1 MPIGPRPKPTESR
14 IYIHLPA
21 SPPTRCV
28 SFSKIAVAKL
38 ITLFLYSAY
47 RCWNWRHEAQP
58 TDDILPSV
66 ASLSHSLSPFPSPS
80 SPSGSSEPYFI
91 LGERDI

>member
-38 ITLFLYSAY
+38 ITLFLLGLSLLEL
-47 RCWNWRHEAQP
+47 EARG
-58 TDDILPSV
+58 TAD
-66 ASLSHSLSPFPSPS
+66 
-80 SPSGSSEPYFI
+80 
-91 LGERDI
+91 